1 MRTKIL
7 KTAFNLMGKKTV
19 KDVSM
24 QEIATACNITK
35 PSLYYYFKSKDEI
48 CYTIIRFVLDD
59 LEQESKKSPPSPPR
73 GSILDSIFTIASI
86 FIFNFQLI

>member
-24 QEIATACNITK
+24 QEIAAACNITK

-48 CYTIIRFVLDD
+48 CYTIVRYVFPKNI
-59 LEQESKKSPPSPPR
+59 
-73 GSILDSIFTIASI
+73 
-86 FIFNFQLI
+86 

>member
-1 MRTKIL
+1 MRTKIS

-24 QEIATACNITK
+24 QEIAAACNITK

-48 CYTIIRFVLDD
+48 CYTIIRYVLDD
-59 LEQESKKSPPSPPR
+59 QNKKIKQYIDQDMSLEDV
-73 GSILDSIFTIASI
+73 LTDIF
-86 FIFNFQLI
+86 